1 MFFVIIVYWDVDI
14 HGEKYLICFLQ
25 FLSLAYVVYKNQV
38 QERKT
43 AFYQTKKKKTTRA
56 NKIMEA
62 IVNVF
67 LRKKFKTSRV
77 KILAKLAIS
86 RAQILWKQRQ
96 VRYSH
101 AKSDVIEL
109 LKLGYQERA
118 LLRVNSL
125 FPSLR
130 NRFVPSVYIFI
141 NIYVDL
147 ICRLSMWWR
156 SKIWWM
162 RLLWSWIIAPS
173 S

>member
-1 MFFVIIVYWDVDI
+1 
-14 HGEKYLICFLQ
+14 
-25 FLSLAYVVYKNQV
+25 
-38 QERKT
+38 
-43 AFYQTKKKKTTRA
+43 
-56 NKIMEA
+56 MEA

-130 NRFVPSVYIFI
+130 NRFVPSVYMFI
-141 NIYVDL
+141 NIYVDF
-147 ICRLSMWWR
+147 
-156 SKIWWM
+156 
-162 RLLWSWIIAPS
+162 AG
-173 S
+173 